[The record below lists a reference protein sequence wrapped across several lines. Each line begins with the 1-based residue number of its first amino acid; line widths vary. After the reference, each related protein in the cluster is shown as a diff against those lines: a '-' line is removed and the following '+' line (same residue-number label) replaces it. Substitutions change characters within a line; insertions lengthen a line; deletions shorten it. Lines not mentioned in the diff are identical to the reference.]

1 MSSID
6 DRIVAMKFDNS
17 RFERGVATTMST
29 LDKLKRALSFG
40 KTADPLA
47 DVQKSANGMN
57 LNPAMRAVDG
67 LSGKFIALS
76 TIAITALSNIVNK
89 ATDAG
94 LRLAKSLTLDPVLDG
109 FAEYELKMGS
119 IQTILSNTSR
129 HGTTLKEVTNNLDE
143 LNEYADKTIYN
154 FGDMTKNIGLF
165 TNAGIKIEDATA
177 MIKGFSNEA
186 AASGTS
192 SQGAASA
199 AYQLSQALSA
209 GTIRLMDWRSL
220 QNVGMGNKNMQNG
233 LIEIADAMGELEK
246 AGISAKSVQDDFNG
260 SLEKKWLSAAV
271 MENYLKIQAGEYS
284 EAQMKNL
291 GLSEKQIASFKK
303 QQKIS
308 EEAATKVRTWT
319 QLIGT
324 LREGVGSTWAET
336 FDIILGDFN
345 EATELFTN
353 VSETLGKMLGDSGK
367 RRNEMFSD
375 WDKLGGRKAA
385 IEAIANA
392 WNGLLSILK
401 PIREAWRDIFPA
413 KTGKDLYNLTITI
426 RNLTRNFK
434 MGAETSENLKRT
446 FRGFFAVLSIGWQVI
461 KGVAGVIAKLF
472 GVVLGGSGG
481 FLEFTG
487 GIGDFFTSIDKNLKK
502 GKGLS
507 NFFSGLASIL
517 GGGLKGL
524 MVLTGA
530 IGDFFD
536 SLNLGTNIQKAFGA
550 FLRWMGEAFGNIGKV
565 LTDAMGS
572 KSFEPVL
579 DLIKTGLFGGIL
591 ILIRKFLKDGLVN
604 INVGEGLVDSI
615 KDTFGGLTDSLK
627 AMQTNLNAKT
637 LLTIAGAI
645 ALLTASVLVLSK
657 IDAKALSKALSAM
670 AVGFG
675 QLLAAMA
682 ILIKISGAA
691 GFLKIPFIAAALI
704 LLATSIVVLSAAVK
718 ILSKLSW
725 SELLKGLT
733 GVGVL
738 LGVISAG
745 AWALTKSSKGLF
757 AAGVSIL
764 FISVAIA
771 VLAKAVKSLGGMNW
785 NELARGLVGL
795 AASLA
800 IVIASM
806 YFIPPN
812 MFVTAAAMLV
822 LSVAI
827 ATIAKAVKTFGTL
840 KTEEISQGL
849 IGLAGSL
856 AIIAVAMYAM
866 PPNMIL
872 TAASLLILSVALNA
886 IATSVETFGGM
897 NWGEL
902 TRGLLGLAASLAIL
916 GVAMTAMSGAVV
928 GAFSLMLAAAALA
941 MLVPPLV
948 ALSMLSWSELA
959 VGMTALALS
968 LTILGIA
975 AYAIGPMA
983 VVIVGL
989 GAGMLLLGAG
999 LALAGA
1005 GALAFSKAFA
1015 TVVSLGVAGI
1025 NLLTKFAKSL
1035 IALFPQIA
1043 LNLAKAIV
1051 SFTVELA
1058 KNAPSMVT
1066 ALSNIMISLLNAMI
1080 RTIPKMQEA
1089 ASKLIRAILQ
1099 VLSEN
1104 VDDMAR
1110 VGMQVFLAF
1119 LNAIKNNIYQITTV
1133 GSAIMIRF
1141 MSAIQKQIPALVRK
1155 GTDLLIAFV
1164 RAMSREV
1171 YRAANAAGDLV
1182 VAFLNALGAQVP
1194 KISNAGARLIITTIN
1209 GIADAINN
1217 HQAELN
1223 QAGNR
1228 LAMAIINGITWGLMF
1243 NAGKVGSAA
1252 VSVAQKA
1259 LDGAK
1264 KWLGINSPSK
1274 VFRDQV
1280 GKGIS
1285 EGIAYGITDETKL
1298 VENRSMGVAEA
1309 AVNSAKTVLSR
1320 LSDAV
1325 QLETTDP
1332 VVRPVLDLSGVH
1344 GAASQ
1349 ISGMMGAH
1357 TLPVTSA
1364 YSDTNAI
1371 AEQIRT
1377 NQAIDVERTATAP
1390 VQNVKFEQHNHSPE
1404 SLSEIE
1410 IYRQTQNIMSEAKGA
1425 LINR

>member
-17 RFERGVATTMST
+17 RFERGVATTLST

-40 KTADPLA
+40 KTSDPLA

-57 LNPAMRAVDG
+57 LNPAMRSVEG
-67 LSGKFIALS
+67 LSAKFIALS
-76 TIAITALSNIVNK
+76 TVAITALSNIVNK

-94 LRLAKSLTLDPVLDG
+94 LNLAKSLTLEPVMEG
-109 FAEYELKMGS
+109 FQEYELKMGS

-129 HGTTLKEVTNNLDE
+129 HGTTLGDVTKNLDE
-143 LNEYADKTIYN
+143 LNHYADKTIYN

-186 AASGTS
+186 AASGTN

-233 LIEIADAMGELEK
+233 LIEIAEAMGEFEK
-246 AGISAKSVQDDFNG
+246 AGTTANATQKDFNG
-260 SLEKKWLSAAV
+260 SLEKKWLSAQV
-271 MENYLKIQAGEYS
+271 MENYLKIQAGELGR
-284 EAQMKNL
+284 EQMKSI
-291 GLSEKQIASFKK
+291 GLTDKQIDGFLK

-324 LREGVGSTWAET
+324 LKEGVGSSWAET

-353 VSETLGKMLGDSGK
+353 VSETLGDMFGK
-367 RRNEMFSD
+367 AGKQRNEMFKE
-375 WDKLGGRKAA
+375 WDKLGGRTAA

-392 WNGLLSILK
+392 WKGLMGILK
-401 PIREAWRDIFPA
+401 PIKEAWRDIFPA

-446 FRGFFAVLSIGWQVI
+446 FRGFFAVLSIGWQII
-461 KGVAGVIAKLF
+461 KGVAGVIGDLF
-472 GVVLGGSGG
+472 GIILGGSGG

-487 GIGDFFTSIDKNLKK
+487 SIGDFFTNIDKNMKK

-507 NFFSGLASIL
+507 GFFSGLSSVL

-524 MVLTGA
+524 MAMTGA

-550 FLRWMGEAFGNIGKV
+550 FLKWIGEAFGNIGEV
-565 LTDAMGS
+565 LKDAMGS
-572 KSFEPVL
+572 KSFDPVL
-579 DLIKTGLFGGIL
+579 DLIKTGLLGGIL
-591 ILIRKFLKDGLVN
+591 LLIKKFLKDGLVN

-615 KDTFGGLTDSLK
+615 KDTFEGLTDSLK
-627 AMQTNLNAKT
+627 AMQASLNAKT

-645 ALLTASVLVLSK
+645 ALLAGSVLVLSK
-657 IDAKALSKALSAM
+657 IDSKALTKALTAM
-670 AVGFG
+670 AIGFG
-675 QLLAAMA
+675 QLLGAMA
-682 ILIKISGAA
+682 ILVKISGAA
-691 GFLKIPFIAAALI
+691 GFLKIPFIAAGLI
-704 LLATSIVVLSAAVK
+704 LLATSIVILSAAVK

-725 SELLKGLT
+725 TELQKGLT

-738 LGVISAG
+738 LGVISGA
-745 AWALTKSSKGLF
+745 AWALSKSSKGLF

-771 VLAKAVKSLGGMNW
+771 VLAKAVKAMGGMKW
-785 NELARGLVGL
+785 NEIGKGLL
-795 AASLA
+795 TMAASLA

-806 YFIPPN
+806 YAVPPN
-812 MFVTAAAMLV
+812 MFATAASMLI

-827 ATIAKAVKTFGTL
+827 ATIAKAVAAFGSL

-849 IGLAGSL
+849 IGLAASL

-866 PPNMIL
+866 PPNMVL
-872 TAASLLILSVALNA
+872 TATSLLILSVALNA
-886 IATSVETFGGM
+886 IATSVETFGDM
-897 NWGEL
+897 NWDEL
-902 TRGLLGLAASLAIL
+902 ARGLVGLAASLTIL
-916 GVAMTAMSGAVV
+916 GIAMMAMNGAVV

-941 MLVPPLV
+941 MLVPPV
-948 ALSMLSWSELA
+948 IALSMLSWSELA

-975 AYAIGPMA
+975 AYAIGPMSL
-983 VVIVGL
+983 VIVAL

-999 LALAGA
+999 LAMAGA
-1005 GALAFSKAFA
+1005 GALAFSTAFA
-1015 TVVSLGVAGI
+1015 TVVGLGVAGI
-1025 NLLTKFAKSL
+1025 NLLTQFAKSL
-1035 IALFPQIA
+1035 IELFPSIA

-1051 SFTVELA
+1051 SFMVELA
-1058 KNAPSMVT
+1058 KNAPAMIT
-1066 ALSNIMISLLNAMI
+1066 ALSNIMISLLNAVI
-1080 RTIPKMQEA
+1080 RTIPKMRETA
-1089 ASKLIRAILQ
+1089 TKLIQAILQ
-1099 VLSEN
+1099 VISEN

-1110 VGMQVFLAF
+1110 VGMQVLMAF
-1119 LNAIKNNIYQITTV
+1119 LNAIKNNIYQITTI
-1133 GSAIMIRF
+1133 GSDIMIRF
-1141 MSAIQKQIPALVRK
+1141 MTAIEKKVPSLVRK
-1155 GTDLLIAFV
+1155 GTNLLISFIN
-1164 RAMSREV
+1164 AMSKEV

-1182 VAFLNALGAQVP
+1182 VAFLTALGLQVP
-1194 KISNAGARLIITTIN
+1194 KISQAGAKLIITTIN
-1209 GIADAINN
+1209 GIATAINN
-1217 HQAELN
+1217 NQAELN
-1223 QAGNR
+1223 KAGNR
-1228 LAMAIINGITWGLMF
+1228 LAMAIINGITWGLKF
-1243 NAGKVGSAA
+1243 NAGKVGQAA
-1252 VSVAQKA
+1252 TNVAKQA

-1264 KWLGINSPSK
+1264 QWLGIKSPSR
-1274 VFRDQV
+1274 VFRDEV
-1280 GKGIS
+1280 GKQVSAGFA
-1285 EGIAYGITDETKL
+1285 EGIEAEGRL
-1298 VENRSMGVAEA
+1298 VERSSLGVAEA
-1309 AVNSAKTVLSR
+1309 AVNSAQTVLSR

-1325 QLETTDP
+1325 QMETSDP
-1332 VVRPVLDLSGVH
+1332 VVKPVLDLSNIH

-1349 ISGMMGAH
+1349 ISGMMGSPS
-1357 TLPVTSA
+1357 LPVTSA

-1371 AEQIRT
+1371 AEQLRT
-1377 NQAIDVERTATAP
+1377 NQAVEVERASVAP

-1425 LINR
+1425 LI